1 MSIRKFYVVPGAITG
16 MVLGFL
22 TRDDYLNSSREK
34 MARLATEWTE
44 DDAVLKT
51 KINEEAEN
59 VKIAE
64 QRVETLREQLK

>member
-1 MSIRKFYVVPGAITG
+1 